1 MTLRLAVMASGR
13 GSNFQA
19 IQREIEAGHLDAEIA
34 LLLSDRKAAP
44 ALDIAKARGI
54 PTLYLPYDKAD
65 RAAFEGPAGDA
76 IEAAGCAYIVLAG
89 FMRILTPDF
98 IDRFEGSILNIHP
111 SLLPSFKGLH
121 PQRQALAAGVKFSGC
136 TVHVVTRELDAGPIL
151 AQAVVPV
158 LENDTEACLSE
169 RILAEEHKVYADA
182 ISNLTK
188 HG

>member
-65 RAAFEGPAGDA
+65 RAALMPLRLPDAPTLCWPAL
-76 IEAAGCAYIVLAG
+76 CV
-89 FMRILTPDF
+89 FSPRIL
-98 IDRFEGSILNIHP
+98 S
-111 SLLPSFKGLH
+111 
-121 PQRQALAAGVKFSGC
+121 
-136 TVHVVTRELDAGPIL
+136 TVLRVA
-151 AQAVVPV
+151 
-158 LENDTEACLSE
+158 S
-169 RILAEEHKVYADA
+169 
-182 ISNLTK
+182 
-188 HG
+188 